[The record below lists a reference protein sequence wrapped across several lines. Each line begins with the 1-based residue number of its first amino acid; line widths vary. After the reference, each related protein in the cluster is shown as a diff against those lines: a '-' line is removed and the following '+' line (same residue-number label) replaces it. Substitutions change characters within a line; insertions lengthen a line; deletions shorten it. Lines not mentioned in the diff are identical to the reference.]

1 MEGDVKDQLSD
12 GGTRLATW
20 LGPGTFPPRAVEA
33 VEGDGADGAGTSHS
47 FSVTSHL
54 HISSHLFTSLHISS
68 HLFASLHISD
78 PGWVNHF
85 NCLVLDC
92 WWIMTTAFLSTIPS
106 LCGETSHGHST
117 FFHTI
122 NALCPTSKQ
131 RGKGTVFALQACP
144 MQGTYEP
151 NLTKTK
157 NHEFRHW
164 RTFLVSICVYVA
176 GGLGWWFGSLGID
189 GFVKLDQNYQ
199 TLSKWNRVKIKTTR
213 LKKKIIATRA
223 VSFLN
228 LYSSCISE
236 NIRISHNFTWLF
248 TITVCINTQDK

>member
-1 MEGDVKDQLSD
+1 MTSQLYSCLRFLRKWRRRDGRRCEGPVERWRNPAGNLAGPAGYFSTACSRGSRGRWCRWCRWCRNLSRFFCD
-12 GGTRLATW
+12 FT
-20 LGPGTFPPRAVEA
+20 
-33 VEGDGADGAGTSHS
+33 
-47 FSVTSHL
+47 
-54 HISSHLFTSLHISS
+54 SSHLFT
-68 HLFASLHISD
+68 SLHISD

-106 LCGETSHGHST
+106 LCGETSHGHSAL
-117 FFHTI
+117 FHTI

-131 RGKGTVFALQACP
+131 RGEGTVFALQTCP

-157 NHEFRHW
+157 NHEFRH
-164 RTFLVSICVYVA
+164 RRNFLVSIICVYVG

-199 TLSKWNRVKIKTTR
+199 TL
-213 LKKKIIATRA
+213 
-223 VSFLN
+223 
-228 LYSSCISE
+228 
-236 NIRISHNFTWLF
+236 
-248 TITVCINTQDK
+248 